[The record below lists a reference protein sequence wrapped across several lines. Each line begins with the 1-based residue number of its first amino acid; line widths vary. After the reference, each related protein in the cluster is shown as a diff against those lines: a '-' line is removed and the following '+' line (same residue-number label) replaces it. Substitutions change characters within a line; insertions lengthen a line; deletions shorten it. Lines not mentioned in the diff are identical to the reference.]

1 MHRKG
6 TFVVTN
12 RKETLV
18 AESLAVVLLG
28 MALLAD
34 RLRLSAF
41 RSSADQA
48 VGTAANA
55 RRGGFCPLSG
65 KYSTHPYRAW
75 SSRIG
80 GKASSGA
87 EYP

>member
-1 MHRKG
+1 MPRKARPSS
-6 TFVVTN
+6 N
-12 RKETLV
+12 RKETQHGTRSVLAEDAV
-18 AESLAVVLLG
+18 AH
-28 MALLAD
+28 
-34 RLRLSAF
+34 
-41 RSSADQA
+41 A

-65 KYSTHPYRAW
+65 KYSTHPYCAW

-87 EYP
+87 E